1 MPQPIVHFEVIG
13 KNPAKLRSFYSG
25 LFDWEFDTDS
35 PFAPAISDADDYLFV
50 TAPTTA
56 DGRDIGIPGGV
67 GGGENFTPHTIV
79 YVGVP
84 NVEAALLAAES
95 RGATR
100 VLGPQRNP
108 SGELVIGQFRNPEGN
123 LVGLAGPQ

>member
-1 MPQPIVHFEVIG
+1 MPQPIVHFEIIG
-13 KNPAKLRSFYSG
+13 KDPTTLRTFYSG
-25 LFDWEFDTDS
+25 LFNWEFDTHS
-35 PFAPAISDADDYLFV
+35 PVAPAISEEGNYGFV

-67 GGGENFTPHTIV
+67 GGGEDFGPHTVV

-95 RGATR
+95 RGATK
-100 VLGPQRNP
+100 VLGPERNP
-108 SGELVIGQFRNPEGN
+108 SGELVIGQFRDPEGN